1 MAFSVTEL
9 IGYAASVLVVVS
21 LAMTS
26 VVRLRVISLIGSVTF
41 VVYGV
46 LIGSIPIIL
55 TNVAVAL
62 LNLVHLRREFGPS
75 RALGAVPI
83 DADAPFLRDF
93 VDRHRDEI
101 RRSQPG
107 FDSVPTDGYALML
120 TRDALPAG
128 VLIGHPDGDT
138 LRLVCDFVLPE
149 YRDSRLGQWLFGD
162 GSAVLR
168 KAGFTTVTSP
178 AGTAGH
184 ASYLRSVGFTG
195 EGDVYSRRLG

>member
-1 MAFSVTEL
+1 MAFSATEL

-26 VVRLRVISLIGSVTF
+26 VVRLRVISLVGSVTF
-41 VVYGV
+41 IVYGV

-55 TNVAVAL
+55 TNVAVAV
-62 LNLVHLRREFGPS
+62 LNLVHLRREFGPA

-83 DADAPFLRDF
+83 EADAPFLRDF

-107 FDSVPTDGYALML
+107 FDTVPADGYALML

-128 VLIGHPDGDT
+128 VLIGHPDGET
-138 LRLVCDFVLPE
+138 LRLICDFVLPE

-162 GSAVLR
+162 GAAVLR
-168 KAGFTTVTSP
+168 KAGFTRVSSP
-178 AGTAGH
+178 TGTGGH
-184 ASYLRSVGFTG
+184 AAYLRSVGFVAEG
-195 EGDVYSRRLG
+195 ETYTRRLG